1 MDGSACDLA
10 GAAVVFGRPPK
21 KNHSPPGS
29 TGALPSCPV
38 VAIQKTLKFHFTGA
52 EIQELIGG
60 PQERLEKMILAV
72 VRDFPGTLHHSA
84 ATAMSLPASSPR
96 PPRSPSEQ
104 VRPPFRVVLPETE
117 AIPRPASEESS
128 RQAGDFPLVIADTP
142 EVTVPEQ
149 DDLVLPESPVE
160 PSGSESEPRGLVI
173 LEQVLGRRDKRGR
186 PQTFGRRLRHR
197 LFGLAL
203 GLTIVSGA
211 GLIIGFLGDID
222 QNLLTLPGEI
232 ESLGTSAIPD
242 LGESFPPV
250 VRDTVSEMGAPDD
263 EEATS
268 LEQAADAAE
277 RRAVE
282 SGETEGV
289 WFEGAIETEAAPENL
304 PQ

>member
-1 MDGSACDLA
+1 MDESACGLA
-10 GAAVVFGRPPK
+10 GPADISGRRTEE
-21 KNHSPPGS
+21 SPSSAWFIG
-29 TGALPSCPV
+29 THPSCPAH
-38 VAIQKTLKFHFTGA
+38 AIQKTLKFRLTGA
-52 EIQELIGG
+52 EIQELVGA
-60 PQERLEKMILAV
+60 PQERLEKLTLAV
-72 VRDFPGTLHHSA
+72 VRDFPGPLQPSA
-84 ATAMSLPASSPR
+84 TTAMSLPASSPR

-117 AIPRPASEESS
+117 AIPRPAREEPS

-142 EVTVPEQ
+142 EVTGPEH
-149 DDLVLPESPVE
+149 DDLVLPDSPVE

-173 LEQVLGRRDKRGR
+173 LEQVLGRRDHRGR
-186 PQTFGRRLRHR
+186 PLTFGRRLRHR

-232 ESLGTSAIPD
+232 DSLGTSAIPD

-250 VRDTVSEMGAPDD
+250 VRDTVSEMGVPDD

-282 SGETEGV
+282 SGESEGV
-289 WFEGAIETEAAPENL
+289 WFEGAIDTKVVPEVS
-304 PQ
+304 PE